1 MSQIQNLHQQAMDL
15 AELAFTAKLRGDL
28 EQADLL
34 FRQAFEKESS
44 AAMLVASDLS
54 AEPTRSVLH
63 RSAASL
69 AVDCGEIQAADRL
82 IATALSGNPPQEI
95 ADELKDLFIRIN
107 LRRYFERRG
116 IVFDEEKLNSLILEK
131 QLS

>member
-1 MSQIQNLHQQAMDL
+1 MSQIQDLHQQAMDL

-28 EQADLL
+28 ERADLL
-34 FRQAFEKESS
+34 FRQAFEKEAS
-44 AAMLVASDLS
+44 AATLVASDLN

-69 AVDCGEIQAADRL
+69 AIDCGEIQAADRL

-116 IVFDEEKLNSLILEK
+116 IAFDEEKLNGLILEN
-131 QLS
+131 QLG

>member
-1 MSQIQNLHQQAMDL
+1 MSQIQDLHQQAMDL

-28 EQADLL
+28 ERADLL
-34 FRQAFEKESS
+34 FRQAFEKEAS
-44 AAMLVASDLS
+44 AATLIASDLN

-69 AVDCGEIQAADRL
+69 AVDCGEFQAADRL

-116 IVFDEEKLNSLILEK
+116 ITFDEEKLNSLILEK
-131 QLS
+131 QLG

>member
-1 MSQIQNLHQQAMDL
+1 MSQIQDLHQQAMDL

-28 EQADLL
+28 ERADLL
-34 FRQAFEKESS
+34 FRQAFEKEAS
-44 AAMLVASDLS
+44 AAKLIASDLN

-69 AVDCGEIQAADRL
+69 AVDCGEFQAADRL

-116 IVFDEEKLNSLILEK
+116 ITFEEEKLNSLILEK
-131 QLS
+131 QLG